1 MPWKRVALVLS
12 LPILLLVLLA
22 GCRTKTA
29 APAAVPVALAPAAQT
44 PAAQTPY
51 AEFTYPQSDD
61 QGHYVGLPQTGEVTL
76 SGIVAAPSP
85 PTGVVVNGVTVQPY
99 LVQDVAP
106 FGAPAGYSIY
116 GFDVPTTIT
125 PTTLLTVALQALG
138 VTTPAVT
145 YAPNSAATYAR
156 LLALAAAAPQ
166 VPQAQ
171 YRLANVLL
179 AQRNYN
185 GALAAYRRSLALQPQ
200 YVWGYDGLG
209 HTYVLMQRPADAV
222 IQFKKAKKLRPKWA
236 YPYYRLAEV
245 YTSQKRYDAALLE
258 YREGLR
264 FAPGHPGLHRG
275 YAVAL
280 YNRGHYREAWNQVH
294 IAKKSGAKLP
304 ADFEKR
310 LRGRMPEPSK
320 DETARNHGNKGNNGN
335 KQTGDQKRQDGV
347 RAPGPHAQSQTDKHQ
362 KGQDGLRRPG
372 PHASKQPGKNS
383 KGD

>member
-1 MPWKRVALVLS
+1 MPWKRIGLVLP
-12 LPILLLVLLA
+12 LAVLLLVVFA

-29 APAAVPVALAPAAQT
+29 APAAVPAALV

-61 QGHYVGLPQTGEVTL
+61 QGHYVGLPAGEVTL
-76 SGIVAAPSP
+76 SGIVAAPNP
-85 PTGVVVNGVTVQPY
+85 PTGVVVNGVMVQPY

-125 PTTLLTVALQALG
+125 PTSLLTVALQALG

-145 YAPNSAATYAR
+145 YAPDSTATYAR
-156 LLALAAAAPQ
+156 LLALAGATPQ
-166 VPQAQ
+166 APQAQ
-171 YRLANVLL
+171 YRLANALL
-179 AQRNYN
+179 AQKNYN
-185 GALAAYRRSLALQPQ
+185 DALAAYRRSIALQPQ
-200 YVWGYDGLG
+200 YAWGYDGLG
-209 HTYVLMQRPADAV
+209 HTYVLLQRPADAV

-264 FAPGHPGLHRG
+264 SAPGHPGLHRG

-280 YNRGHYREAWNQVH
+280 YHRGHYREAWNQVH
-294 IAKKSGAKLP
+294 LAKTSGAKLP

-310 LRGRMPEPSK
+310 LRGRMPEPSRDK
-320 DETARNHGNKGNNGN
+320 TARNHGNNGN

-362 KGQDGLRRPG
+362 KSQDGLRQPG
-372 PHASKQPGKNS
+372 PHAARQPGKNS
-383 KGD
+383 KGH